1 MSRKGLVYVVDDDES
16 MREGAS
22 SLIRWAGY
30 EVREFGSA
38 DEFLAMARPNTSS
51 CLVCDVSMP
60 GLSGLDLQRKLL
72 EGGEYLPIIFITG
85 LGDIPTTVRAMK
97 AGAVEFLSKPF
108 DADALLDAITNA
120 VETDSAR
127 RTEREKRNEIQA
139 LWNALT
145 PRERQVATSIL
156 GGKLNKQVAAEL
168 GVSEITVKIHRRN
181 ALRKM
186 RASSVIALS
195 RLIEP
200 LRLPD

>member
-1 MSRKGLVYVVDDDES
+1 VSKKGLVYVVDDDES
-16 MREGAS
+16 MREGAA

-30 EVREFGSA
+30 DVREFASA
-38 DEFLAMARPNTSS
+38 DQFLAMARPNAPS

-60 GLSGLDLQRKLL
+60 GLSGLDLQRVLL
-72 EGGEYLPIIFITG
+72 EGGEHLPIIFITG
-85 LGDIPTTVRAMK
+85 RGDIPTTVRAMK

-108 DADALLDAITNA
+108 DADALLDAIGNA
-120 VETDSAR
+120 VESDSSR
-127 RTEREKRNEIQA
+127 RTERDKRNEIQA

-200 LRLPD
+200 LRQPD

>member
-1 MSRKGLVYVVDDDES
+1 VSRKGLVYVVDDDES

-30 EVREFGSA
+30 DVREFASA
-38 DEFLAMARPNTSS
+38 DDFLATARPNTSS

-60 GLSGLDLQRKLL
+60 GLSGLDLQRVLL
-72 EGGEYLPIIFITG
+72 ESGEYLPIIFITG
-85 LGDIPTTVRAMK
+85 RGDIPTTVRAMK

-108 DADALLDAITNA
+108 DAEALLDAIGNA
-120 VETDSAR
+120 VEADSSR
-127 RTEREKRNEIQA
+127 RTASEKRSEIQA
-139 LWNALT
+139 LWNTLT

>member
-1 MSRKGLVYVVDDDES
+1 MSPKGLVYVVDDDES

-30 EVREFGSA
+30 EVREFASA
-38 DEFLAMARPNTSS
+38 DDFLAIARPNTSS

-60 GLSGLDLQRKLL
+60 GLSGLDLQRVLL
-72 EGGEYLPIIFITG
+72 ESGEYLPIIFITG
-85 LGDIPTTVRAMK
+85 RGDIPTTVRAMK

-108 DADALLDAITNA
+108 DAEALLDAIGSA
-120 VETDSAR
+120 VEADSSR
-127 RTEREKRNEIQA
+127 RTASEKRNEIQA
-139 LWNALT
+139 LWNTLT

-200 LRLPD
+200 LHLPD

>member
-1 MSRKGLVYVVDDDES
+1 VSQKGLVYVVDDDES
-16 MREGAS
+16 MREGAA
-22 SLIRWAGY
+22 SLVRWAGY
-30 EVREFGSA
+30 EVRSFASA
-38 DEFLAMARPNTSS
+38 DEFLSTARPNAPS

-60 GLSGLDLQRKLL
+60 GLSGLDLQRVLL

-85 LGDIPTTVRAMK
+85 RGDIPTTVRAMK

-108 DADALLDAITNA
+108 DADALLDAISNA
-120 VETDSAR
+120 VESDSSR
-127 RTEREKRNEIQA
+127 RTERSKRDEIQA